1 MEPEP
6 TANHTAFEV
15 LFAYFAWQ
23 GPTQVPFNLPPDL
36 HHLIPLP
43 THPAL
48 LTATTDPTDPWKVRG
63 CGLTPDSGASP
74 FLGQE
79 N

>member
-1 MEPEP
+1 MEPEA

-23 GPTQVPFNLPPDL
+23 GPTQVPFNFPPDL

-48 LTATTDPTDPWKVRG
+48 LTATTDPTCPWKVRG
-63 CGLTPDSGASP
+63 CGLTPDSGAGP
-74 FLGQE
+74 LLGQE